1 MNQFFWLKTK
11 IYSYKKIAIK
21 NKKTKNIKEC
31 TTKRKVKL
39 KDYKN
44 CLKLS
49 KFWNEINLLG
59 KENYDV
65 DEIKRCQ

>member
-1 MNQFFWLKTK
+1 MNQFFRLKTK
-11 IYSYKKIAIK
+11 MYSYKKIAIK

-31 TTKRKVKL
+31 TTKREVKL

-44 CLKLS
+44 FPKLS